1 MKRVIIAAGA
11 LLLAT
16 GLISVALGAGAVEDP
31 IKVRQALMTSQ
42 GVHLGALGAIAKGE
56 APYTELANGHAF
68 ALLKISQAI
77 THVFP
82 EGSDSGD
89 TRAKADIWSDRAKF
103 DEALA
108 NLQAAAANMVEA
120 AKTGDSGAIGA
131 ALGQMGGA
139 CGGCHK
145 PFRAEAN

>member
-1 MKRVIIAAGA
+1 MKRAKIAAGA
-11 LLLAT
+11 LVLAA
-16 GLISVALGAGAVEDP
+16 GLMAVTAGAGTVDDP

-82 EGSDSGD
+82 EGSGSGD
-89 TRAKADIWSDRAKF
+89 TRAKPEIWSDRAKF
-103 DEALA
+103 DQAIA
-108 NLQAAAANMVEA
+108 SLQAAAANMVEA
-120 AKTGDSGAIGA
+120 AKTGDPAAIGA
-131 ALGQMGGA
+131 ALGVSGAA

-145 PFRAEAN
+145 PFRAEQN